1 MSWAS
6 DAIAALRK
14 ILILE
19 ERMVT
24 LSDDLKEIA
33 KLTKDLDRRLIKL
46 ETKWEVYEK
55 LSQKVPKRQLPESW
69 KNLPSN
75 PQST

>member
-14 ILILE
+14 ILVLE

-55 LSQKVPKRQLPESW
+55 LSQKVPKRQLPES
-69 KNLPSN
+69 
-75 PQST
+75 

>member
-6 DAIAALRK
+6 EAIAALRK

-24 LSDDLKEIA
+24 LSEDLKHMA
-33 KLTKDLDRRLIKL
+33 KLANELDRRLIKL

-55 LSQKVPKRQLPESW
+55 LSQKEHKRQITDS
-69 KNLPSN
+69 
-75 PQST
+75 

>member
-14 ILILE
+14 ILVLE

-33 KLTKDLDRRLIKL
+33 KLTTDLDRRLIKL

-55 LSQKVPKRQLPESW
+55 LSQKVPKRQRPES
-69 KNLPSN
+69 
-75 PQST
+75 

>member
-14 ILILE
+14 ILVLE

-33 KLTKDLDRRLIKL
+33 RLGKDLDRRLIKL

-55 LSQKVPKRQLPESW
+55 LSQKDPKRQLPES
-69 KNLPSN
+69 
-75 PQST
+75 

>member
-14 ILILE
+14 ILVLE

-33 KLTKDLDRRLIKL
+33 KLTTDLDRRLIKL

-55 LSQKVPKRQLPESW
+55 LSQKVPKRQLPES
-69 KNLPSN
+69 
-75 PQST
+75 

>member
-14 ILILE
+14 ILVLE
-19 ERMVT
+19 ERVVT
-24 LSDDLKEIA
+24 LSGDLKDMATLI
-33 KLTKDLDRRLIKL
+33 TDLDKRLLKL

-55 LSQKVPKRQLPESW
+55 LSRKEEQRRLTDS
-69 KNLPSN
+69 
-75 PQST
+75 

>member
-6 DAIAALRK
+6 EAIAALRK

-24 LSDDLKEIA
+24 LSEDLKHMA
-33 KLTKDLDRRLIKL
+33 KLANDLDRRLIKL

-55 LSQKVPKRQLPESW
+55 LSQKDAKRQIPG
-69 KNLPSN
+69 P
-75 PQST
+75 